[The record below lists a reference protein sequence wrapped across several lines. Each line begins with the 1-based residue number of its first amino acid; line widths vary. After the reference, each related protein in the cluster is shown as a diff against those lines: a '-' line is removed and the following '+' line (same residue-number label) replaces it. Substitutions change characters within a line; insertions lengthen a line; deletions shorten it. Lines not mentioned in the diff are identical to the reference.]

1 MTSYDL
7 SGRSALITG
16 ASLGLGFAIA
26 RRFCA
31 SGADLFLCAR
41 GIDRLEKSVSELE
54 KLKTRADQKILYR
67 QADVSKADEVKDLVS
82 DALKAFPNLTALVSN
97 AGVYGPKGKIE
108 EVSLEEFWGA
118 IEINL
123 LGPILLSRE
132 LIPHFRMQNYGKII
146 QISGGGATNPM
157 PRLESYATSKAA
169 VVRLM
174 ESLALDLQRSRVDV
188 NSISPGLLD
197 TRLLDEV
204 LAAGPQK
211 VGEQFYSRM
220 KSAKEEGSSTDPEI
234 GAKLCEFL
242 ASSASDGI
250 TGKLISAVWDDYTKW
265 PEHLSELTGKDLYT
279 LRRIT
284 GRDRQINWGDK

>member
-1 MTSYDL
+1 VTSYDL